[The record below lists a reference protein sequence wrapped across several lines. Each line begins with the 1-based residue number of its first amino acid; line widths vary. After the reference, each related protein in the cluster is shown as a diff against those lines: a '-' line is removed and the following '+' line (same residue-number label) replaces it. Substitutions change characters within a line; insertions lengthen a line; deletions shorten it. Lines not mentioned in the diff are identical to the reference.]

1 MTDPAWE
8 KPRRVTVLVDND
20 SWILPYAERLVRE
33 VSQTGDTAQLVRR
46 SDDLPEG
53 DVAFL
58 LGCVRIVP
66 SRLMNR
72 SRINL
77 VVHASDLPR
86 GRGFSPM
93 TWQILEGRNT
103 IPICLFVAARDVDS
117 GPVIF
122 RDTITLKGTEVCEEW
137 RIVVGERTLKICKR
151 YLNEPAPP
159 AEKTQLEE
167 ATFYPRRTQ
176 YDSRLDPNKTIAE
189 QFGDG
194 GSLFSC
200 SRTSEPIRFWTHSS
214 HERRQRDSLPRRGDQ
229 AVECRG
235 VRAARARPWGTL
247 ATGDGP
253 SHSRRR
259 RRSLELRYVFF
270 PHWSWTVP
278 DDVLAAAECV
288 CFHMTDVPYGRSG
301 SPLQNLIARGHTE
314 TRLSALRMVPEL
326 DAGPVYMK
334 RDLLLEGT
342 AHEIFERCAR
352 LTFDMI
358 EEIVVDQPEPVPQSG
373 TPVIF
378 SRRRP
383 VESRL
388 PRSGTPAAIYDHI
401 RMLDAERYP
410 RAFLDYGDFRL
421 ELRDARLKDDTVDA
435 P

>member
-137 RIVVGERTLKICKR
+137 RIVVGERTLKLCKR

-159 AEKTQLEE
+159 AEKTQLGE

-229 AVECRG
+229 AGNVGEFARRVPDLGGRWLLVTDPATLDAAVVRSSCVTSSFLTGRG
-235 VRAARARPWGTL
+235 
-247 ATGDGP
+247 
-253 SHSRRR
+253 RRR
-259 RRSLELRYVFF
+259 TMF
-270 PHWSWTVP
+270 W
-278 DDVLAAAECV
+278 
-288 CFHMTDVPYGRSG
+288 
-301 SPLQNLIARGHTE
+301 PLP
-314 TRLSALRMVPEL
+314 SAS
-326 DAGPVYMK
+326 AS
-334 RDLLLEGT
+334 T
-342 AHEIFERCAR
+342 
-352 LTFDMI
+352 
-358 EEIVVDQPEPVPQSG
+358 
-373 TPVIF
+373 
-378 SRRRP
+378 
-383 VESRL
+383 
-388 PRSGTPAAIYDHI
+388 
-401 RMLDAERYP
+401 
-410 RAFLDYGDFRL
+410 
-421 ELRDARLKDDTVDA
+421 
-435 P
+435 